1 MKILPEKKCI
11 YLLLFEI
18 SLSLFI
24 AVVVTIFAYGT
35 DNNILQKNIFY
46 QTVTFFIT
54 LFIYYNVSKI
64 NNALKIAS
72 FLIIFK
78 TIINIIINVILPKL
92 MIFYF
97 SLSNGF
103 KIIYSLIG
111 IPLAFFFYKGLEELV
126 SKKTKN
132 IILANKWKKLSK
144 LNIILSILNFIICI
158 YDLYGSNEFF
168 SKNLKIYFLL
178 SLALGGFAIYLG
190 ILEIIYLLKTAKEL

>member
-24 AVVVTIFAYGT
+24 AVVIAIFAYGSDT
-35 DNNILQKNIFY
+35 NILQKSIFY

-72 FLIIFK
+72 FLIVFK
-78 TIINIIINVILPKL
+78 TIINIIINVIFPKF

-103 KIIYSLIG
+103 KILYSLLG
-111 IPLAFFFYKGLEELV
+111 IPLAYFFYKGLEELV

-132 IILANKWKKLSK
+132 IVLANKWKKLLK
-144 LNIILSILNFIICI
+144 LNLILSILNFIICI
-158 YDLYGSNEFF
+158 YDLYGNTEFF
-168 SKNLKIYFLL
+168 SENLIIYFLL
-178 SLALGGFAIYLG
+178 SLVFGGFAIYLG
-190 ILEIIYLLKTAKEL
+190 ILEIIYLFKTAKEL